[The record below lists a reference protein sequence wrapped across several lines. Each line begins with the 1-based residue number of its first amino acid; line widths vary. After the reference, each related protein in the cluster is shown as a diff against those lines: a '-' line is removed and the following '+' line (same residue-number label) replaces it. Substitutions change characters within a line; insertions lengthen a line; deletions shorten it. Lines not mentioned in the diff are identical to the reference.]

1 MKLTLINKGAG
12 TSRLIL
18 IAAGWS
24 TTAEFYEGIGMP
36 GWDTAVVTQDGTD
49 DNASDVVTEIER
61 KYKTVYLYAWSLGVA
76 MSEALCNA
84 GLRTTVA
91 FAIAG
96 TPKPC
101 SDSEGIP
108 TAVFRATRDNL
119 DERNLFKFRCR
130 ICGGASA
137 YRRVAEKFEFG
148 GNNEIVLLRKELEI
162 AEHRTYFSAVNWTKA
177 FVSTEDAIF
186 PPASQNAY
194 WHSHRV
200 PVKEL
205 KSPHYVDF
213 KEIVDSTIVNL
224 PRAGRRF
231 ARSSSSY
238 DEHAVAQREIARR
251 LAELTAD
258 KFCGDSVGNMLE
270 LGCGSGELSRA
281 LSNFLHILS
290 ATFVDLYSCGHF
302 GVADSENY
310 LTGDAELLVEEM
322 QSGGFDLICS
332 SSAIQW
338 FSDTARFL
346 RNCHRLI
353 SKEGLVALSTF
364 TEGNL
369 SELDSLRDSSIG
381 YLSVDKLKDIVES
394 LFEEVEIETDEIKLA
409 FVSPGELM
417 RHLRLTGVTAS
428 ATKSMSPA
436 ELRDFMRHLPA
447 DDSGHYTLTFRPVYI
462 LARHPRVSL
471 RNFY

>member
-36 GWDTAVVTQDGTD
+36 GWDTAVVTLDGTD
-49 DNASDVVTEIER
+49 DNASDVVTEIEGQ
-61 KYKTVYLYAWSLGVA
+61 YKTVYLYAWSLGVA

-84 GLRTTVA
+84 GLRTTAA

-108 TAVFRATRDNL
+108 TAVFRSTRDTL
-119 DERNLFKFRCR
+119 DARNLFKFRCR

-137 YRRVAEKFEFG
+137 YRRVAEKFERG
-148 GNNEIVLLRKELEI
+148 GNNEVALLRKELEI
-162 AEHRTYFSAVNWTKA
+162 AEHRTYFSSVNWTKA
-177 FVSTEDAIF
+177 FVCTEDAIF

-194 WHSHRV
+194 WRCRGV

-205 KSPHYVDF
+205 KSPHYIGIQ
-213 KEIVDSTIVNL
+213 EIVDSTIVNL

-238 DEHAVAQREIARR
+238 NEHALAQRAIARR

-258 KFCGDSVGNMLE
+258 KFCGDSVENMLE

-290 ATFVDLYSCGHF
+290 ATFVDLYPCGRF

-322 QSGGFDLICS
+322 QSVSFDLICS

-346 RNCHRLI
+346 RNCQRLI
-353 SKEGLVALSTF
+353 SKDGLVALSTF
-364 TEGNL
+364 AEGNL

-381 YLSVDKLKDIVES
+381 YLSKDKLYEIAKC
-394 LFEEVEIETDEIKLA
+394 LFEEVEIETDEIKLT

-436 ELRDFMRHLPA
+436 ELRDFMRHLPK

-462 LARHPRVSL
+462 LARHPRASL

>member
-12 TSRLIL
+12 ASRLIL

-49 DNASDVVTEIER
+49 DNASDIVAEIEDR
-61 KYKTVYLYAWSLGVA
+61 YKTVYLYAWSLGVA
-76 MSEALCNA
+76 MSEKLCNA
-84 GLRTTVA
+84 GLRTTAA

-96 TPKPC
+96 TPMPC

-108 TAVFRATRDNL
+108 TAVFRATRDTL
-119 DERNLFKFRCR
+119 DARNLFKFRCR

-137 YRRVAEKFEFG
+137 YRRVADKFERA
-148 GNNEIVLLRKELEI
+148 GNNEVALLRKELEI
-162 AEHRTYFSAVNWTKA
+162 AERRTYFSSVNWTKA
-177 FVSTEDAIF
+177 FVCTEDAIF

-194 WHSHRV
+194 WRSRGV

-205 KSPHYVDF
+205 KSHHYVDIQ
-213 KEIVDSTIVNL
+213 EIVDSTIVNL

-238 DEHAVAQREIARR
+238 NDHAVAQREIARR

-258 KFCGDSVGNMLE
+258 KFCGDSVKNVLE

-281 LSNFLHILS
+281 LSDLLHIVS

-322 QSGGFDLICS
+322 QSGSFDLICS

-346 RNCHRLI
+346 RNCQRLI
-353 SKEGLVALSTF
+353 SEDGLVALSTF
-364 TEGNL
+364 AEGNL

-381 YLSVDKLKDIVES
+381 YLSKDKLYEIAKS
-394 LFEEVEIETDEIKLA
+394 LFEDVEIETDEIKLA
-409 FVSPGELM
+409 FVSPSELM